1 MTDDAFLQAC
11 VDAVGATHVLTAP
24 EDQAPYLTDWRK
36 RYSGRARAVLRP
48 ANAGEVRALV
58 QLCNAHGVP
67 IVPQGGNTGLCG
79 GATPD
84 MEGRSVVISLQ
95 RMQRVRAIDAINNTI
110 TVDAGCIL
118 ANVQQAAADADRLF
132 PLSLAAEGSCTIGG
146 NLATNAGGT
155 AVLRYGN
162 ARELCLGIEAVLPNG
177 ELWNGLRGLRKDNTG
192 YDLRDLLIGAEGT
205 LGIITGAML
214 KLFPQPRAQV
224 TALAALQSPRQAL
237 EFLSLAQGH
246 AGTLLTGFEL
256 MSAFCLDLVRK
267 HYPQLRVPFT
277 QAYPQYVLLEL
288 SDLESEAHARTL
300 FESLMEDALA
310 RGVIDDAAV
319 AESVAQSRDFWN
331 LREHIPLAQA
341 DEGKNIKHDIAV
353 PISRIADFI
362 DVTDRA
368 LAAAYPNIRMVTFG
382 HLGDGN
388 LHYNVSPPEGHA
400 HEDFLANQDG
410 INRLVY
416 DSVHAH
422 GGSISAEHGIGQLK
436 REDNARYK
444 SAVELATMRAIKQ
457 ALDPR
462 GLMNPGKVL

>member
-95 RMQRVRAIDAINNTI
+95 RMQHVRAVDAINNTV

-410 INRLVY
+410 INRIVY